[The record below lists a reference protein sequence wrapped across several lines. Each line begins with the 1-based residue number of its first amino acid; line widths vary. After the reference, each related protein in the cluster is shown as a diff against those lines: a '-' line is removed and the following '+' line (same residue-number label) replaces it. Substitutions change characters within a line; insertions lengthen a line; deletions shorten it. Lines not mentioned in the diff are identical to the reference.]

1 MILKLIETICLSSIQ
16 SSRKLSRDKVKKS
29 MYWVFVKEI
38 ESEQKSKSKRNITN
52 PQKGFHLLMR
62 LKQWIKLIWSHFLQ
76 CVCTGLPVQFVRRVR
91 RQGERCGAH
100 LANFDKKV
108 HKPQY
113 CTLVIAR
120 VKKAKHAEK
129 LSNYL
134 VSK

>member
-1 MILKLIETICLSSIQ
+1 MWKKIRMIIGDEHEGTA
-16 SSRKLSRDKVKKS
+16 
-29 MYWVFVKEI
+29 
-38 ESEQKSKSKRNITN
+38 
-52 PQKGFHLLMR
+52 
-62 LKQWIKLIWSHFLQ
+62 
-76 CVCTGLPVQFVRRVR
+76 
-91 RQGERCGAH
+91 AH